1 MTWDEFKQAVDKA
14 LADVEETG
22 EIEINYID
30 ITPSD
35 SKVFIYI
42 DTGMLCVH

>member
-22 EIEINYID
+22 EIEIQYID
-30 ITPSD
+30 ISWPE
-35 SKVFIYI
+35 KLMIYI